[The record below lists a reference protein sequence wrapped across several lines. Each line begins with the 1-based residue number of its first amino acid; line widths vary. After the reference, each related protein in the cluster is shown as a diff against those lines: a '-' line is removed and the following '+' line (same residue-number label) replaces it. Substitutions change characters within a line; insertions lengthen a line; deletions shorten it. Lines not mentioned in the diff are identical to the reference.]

1 MPFRYR
7 RHRRWIALFAL
18 IGLLFQQFA
27 MAAYLCPQE
36 IAVATAQA
44 TAETPP
50 CHTPD
55 TADQARCHEHCHPT
69 TPSSDHAPALT
80 VPPALLPATTWSRE
94 YVRPALPDDAT
105 QAYAHRAR
113 GQPPPLSIQ
122 HCTFQI

>member
-27 MAAYLCPQE
+27 MAAYVCPQE
-36 IAVATAQA
+36 IATATAQVV
-44 TAETPP
+44 AEMPP

-55 TADQARCHEHCHPT
+55 TSDQARCHEHCHPT
-69 TPSSDHAPALT
+69 TASADHAPALT
-80 VPPALLPATTWSRE
+80 VPPAFLPATTWSRE
-94 YVRPALPDDAT
+94 LACTAALDQASPEYPLRVRA
-105 QAYAHRAR
+105 
-113 GQPPPLSIQ
+113 QPPPLSIQ